1 MKEISAS
8 HNTMSNC
15 YQLQTLVKGV
25 AKNYVAMV
33 TITVYYPT
41 SISNILN
48 EIIQVWF
55 SPVGSGNQKV
65 ASQHRTSTKTI
76 NL

>member
-1 MKEISAS
+1 MKEILD
-8 HNTMSNC
+8 HTTLCQNC

-55 SPVGSGNQKV
+55 SLVGSGNQKV